1 MSASKWKS
9 YPEYKSTNVEWIP
22 KIPTNWKVISAK
34 RIFQNSKQLN
44 KGLQSIER
52 LSLTMNGVIERPID
66 DATGLQ
72 PTEFE
77 TYQLFEKDDL
87 VFKLIDLENIKTS
100 RVGIV
105 PKNGIMS
112 PAYIRILN
120 NLNRNMRFYYFQYL
134 DLYLRNILNDIGS
147 AGVRSNISAS
157 QLLEFPIIEPG
168 SRNEENQISQFCD
181 SVDSIFSEIKLSLKS
196 YLHVLEEKRSALI
209 TQAVTKGLN
218 LNVPMKDSGI
228 DWIGNIPRHWNT
240 RKVKHLFQ
248 LMNEPSNASHGMEL
262 LSVYTAIG
270 VRPRKSLE
278 QKGNKATSTD
288 GYWLVQKEDLV
299 VNKLLAWMGAIGRS
313 EYDGV
318 TSPAYDILRPLR
330 DTVTEYYHFLFRC
343 GICLPEF
350 KKRSRGIME
359 MRLRLYFEELGS
371 IEVPCPPPEEQQ
383 EIADYIRNLDDTQI
397 DLETG
402 INKQIEMLTEY
413 RISLISAAVT
423 GKIDVRGQA

>member
-1 MSASKWKS
+1 MPASKMEP
-9 YPEYKSTNVEWIP
+9 YPEYRSISHAGII
-22 KIPTNWKVISAK
+22 KIPNHW
-34 RIFQNSKQLN
+34 NSKRMRFVFRNRGEVSSDGSEEL
-44 KGLQSIER
+44 
-52 LSLTMNGVIERPID
+52 LSVSKYYGVKIRSTKTDREARADSLVGYKKCEPGDVVSNIMR
-66 DATGLQ
+66 AWNS
-72 PTEFE
+72 
-77 TYQLFEKDDL
+77 DL
-87 VFKLIDLENIKTS
+87 GVSFHF
-100 RVGIV
+100 GIV
-105 PKNGIMS
+105 S
-112 PAYIRILN
+112 PAYEVYVPQEQIDPD
-120 NLNRNMRFYYFQYL
+120 FL
-134 DLYLRNILNDIGS
+134 DLLLRTPEYAVEFKRNSRGIGDSRLRLYTDSFNDIQMILPPLSEQKQIGTY
-147 AGVRSNISAS
+147 VHRIDENIS
-157 QLLEFPIIEPG
+157 LNIKNLEI
-168 SRNEENQISQFCD
+168 Q
-181 SVDSIFSEIKLSLKS
+181 LSL
-196 YLHVLEEKRSALI
+196 LEEKRSALI

-228 DWIGNIPRHWNT
+228 EWIGQIPQHWKT
-240 RKVKHLFQ
+240 KKVKYLFHLV
-248 LMNEPSNASHGMEL
+248 NEPSIASHGKEL

-318 TSPAYDILRPLR
+318 TSPAYDILRPLK
-330 DTVTEYYHFLFRC
+330 DTVTEYFHFLFRC
-343 GICLPEF
+343 GICQPEF

-371 IEVPCPPPEEQQ
+371 IEVPCPPPNEQQ

-402 INKQIEMLTEY
+402 LNKQIEMLTEF
-413 RISLISAAVT
+413 RTALISAAVT